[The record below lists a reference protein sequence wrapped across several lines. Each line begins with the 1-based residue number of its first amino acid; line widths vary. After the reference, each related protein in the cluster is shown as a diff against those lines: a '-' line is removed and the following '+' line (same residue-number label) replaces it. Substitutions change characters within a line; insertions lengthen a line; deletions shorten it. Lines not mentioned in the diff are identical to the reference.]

1 MPKVSLFS
9 VIYIHL
15 IVFTISTYYG
25 SIKPVTLQ
33 HEKENTL
40 ALVSV
45 RCVKVTKANVGPNR
59 WAKLVHPNS
68 TVSTMHI
75 KSTLYAGLI
84 ISLTGV
90 M

>member
-1 MPKVSLFS
+1 MIKKNMTKVSLFS

-15 IVFTISTYYG
+15 IIFTIAKYSG
-25 SIKPVTLQ
+25 SIKPLTVQ

-59 WAKLVHPNS
+59 
-68 TVSTMHI
+68 
-75 KSTLYAGLI
+75 
-84 ISLTGV
+84 
-90 M
+90 